1 LKTAPTKV
9 IGFMTDF
16 DVKDDAVGI
25 CKAVMDGVAP
35 GVRIIDI
42 THQSEPYNIAMG
54 ARFLAGSAPYFPKD
68 AVFVV
73 VIDPGVG
80 STRKAIIAKSRAGQ
94 FFVLPDNGLLT
105 LIQDRDGIAEAH
117 EITNPAWMIGSG
129 ISSTFHG
136 RDIFSPAGA
145 HLARGDDW
153 TPGRPRARR
162 EQAGPPRPEER
173 NVDGRGLH
181 GQVIG
186 TDGPFGNLVLN
197 VPAETFAQ
205 LGYKLGDQVPVTLA
219 GKSYVFPFVKTFSDV
234 PVGKELFYIDS
245 RGRWGWHQPGQFFRG
260 LQVGAGAELT
270 IPLIILAV
278 QSGLQVFEGALD
290 LRDLNLALRV
300 AAQHIDDAGMI
311 CRMDLLG
318 ARRRAEE
325 AGSPTQLVLI
335 GLDGKGCVPGVRVR
349 LAIKGGHQVLNGNC
363 ICLGNF

>member
-1 LKTAPTKV
+1 MKILISAAMGAALAWTAAAQQPAPAKV

-54 ARFLAGSAPYFPKD
+54 ARFLAGSVPYFPKD

-80 STRKAIIAKSRAGQ
+80 STRKAIIAKSGVGQ

-105 LIQDRDGIAEAH
+105 LVQDRDVIVEAR

-136 RDIFSPAGA
+136 RDTFSPAGA

-153 TPGRPRARR
+153 TT
-162 EQAGPPRPEER
+162 AGPALDVTKLVRLELKNATLDEK
-173 NVDGRGLH
+173 GLH

-186 TDGPFGNLVLN
+186 TDGPYGNLVLN
-197 VPAETFAQ
+197 VPAETFAK
-205 LGYKLGDQVPVTLA
+205 LGYKLGDQVPIELA
-219 GKSYVFPFVKTFSDV
+219 GMHFAFPFVKTFSDV

-245 RGRWGWHQPGQFFRG
+245 RGRLSIGINQRDFSDTYK
-260 LQVGAGAELT
+260 VGEGAELT
-270 IPLIILAV
+270 IPNKL
-278 QSGLQVFEGALD
+278 SS
-290 LRDLNLALRV
+290 
-300 AAQHIDDAGMI
+300 
-311 CRMDLLG
+311 
-318 ARRRAEE
+318 EE
-325 AGSPTQLVLI
+325 V
-335 GLDGKGCVPGVRVR
+335 K
-349 LAIKGGHQVLNGNC
+349 
-363 ICLGNF
+363 

>member
-1 LKTAPTKV
+1 MLITIALALAAAAQQSAPTRV

-54 ARFLAGSAPYFPKD
+54 ARFLAGSAPYFPRD

-73 VIDPGVG
+73 VIDPTVG
-80 STRKAIIAKSRAGQ
+80 SARKAIIAKSKAGQ

-105 LIQDRDGIAEAH
+105 LVQDRDGIAEAH

-145 HLARGDDW
+145 HLARGDDF
-153 TPGRPRARR
+153 A
-162 EQAGPPRPEER
+162 QAGPALDVSKLVHLELK
-173 NVDGRGLH
+173 NATVDAGGLH

-197 VPAETFAQ
+197 VPAETFTQ
-205 LGYKLGDQVPVTLA
+205 LGYKLGDRVPLTLA
-219 GKSYVFPFVKTFSDV
+219 GKSYIFPFVKTFSDV

-245 RGRWGWHQPGQFFRG
+245 RGRLSLGIDQGNFSSTYK
-260 LQVGAGAELT
+260 VGEGAELT
-270 IPLIILAV
+270 IP
-278 QSGLQVFEGALD
+278 
-290 LRDLNLALRV
+290 R
-300 AAQHIDDAGMI
+300 
-311 CRMDLLG
+311 
-318 ARRRAEE
+318 
-325 AGSPTQLVLI
+325 
-335 GLDGKGCVPGVRVR
+335 K
-349 LAIKGGHQVLNGNC
+349 
-363 ICLGNF
+363 

>member
-1 LKTAPTKV
+1 MYLRRNLLAVVLLAASIGSSAAAQGTAQTKV

-68 AVFVV
+68 AVVVV
-73 VIDPGVG
+73 VIDPTVG
-80 STRKAIIAKSRAGQ
+80 SKRKAIIAKSRLGQ

-105 LIQDRDGIAEAH
+105 LVQDRDEIVEAH

-153 TPGRPRARR
+153 TT
-162 EQAGPPRPEER
+162 AGPALDVTKLVRL
-173 NVDGRGLH
+173 DLKTATLDAAGLH
-181 GQVIG
+181 GEVIG

-197 VPAETFAQ
+197 VPREIFMQ
-205 LGYKLGDQVPVTLA
+205 LGYKIGDQVPVTLD
-219 GKSYVFPFVKTFSDV
+219 GKKYSFPFVKTFSDV

-245 RGRWGWHQPGQFFRG
+245 RGRLSLGINQRDFAETYK
-260 LQVGAGAELT
+260 VGEGATLT
-270 IPLIILAV
+270 IP
-278 QSGLQVFEGALD
+278 
-290 LRDLNLALRV
+290 R
-300 AAQHIDDAGMI
+300 
-311 CRMDLLG
+311 
-318 ARRRAEE
+318 
-325 AGSPTQLVLI
+325 
-335 GLDGKGCVPGVRVR
+335 K
-349 LAIKGGHQVLNGNC
+349 
-363 ICLGNF
+363 